1 MASYNKITLVGNVG
15 NDPQIRIVGDNR
27 KVVDLSIA
35 INERARGNQ
44 PEKTE
49 WYRVSFWDAKA
60 EIAANYVRKGN
71 PIYVEGRLSV
81 STYLDP
87 NTNRDRYRLDVL
99 GTELV
104 LLGSKAD
111 GDPSAAPARTFENK
125 SQQAQVEKTDLPVS
139 APAPSTLA
147 KTAEED
153 DLPF

>member
-60 EIAANYVRKGN
+60 EIAANYVKKGH
-71 PIYVEGRLSV
+71 PVYVEGRLSV
-81 STYLDP
+81 STYVDP
-87 NTNRDRYRLDVL
+87 KTNRDRYRLDVL
-99 GTELV
+99 GTDIV
-104 LLGSKAD
+104 LLSSKEGGEMASSA
-111 GDPSAAPARTFENK
+111 PTRSIEPKPETAAAPA
-125 SQQAQVEKTDLPVS
+125 
-139 APAPSTLA
+139 PASLA

>member
-35 INERARGNQ
+35 INERARGNL

-71 PIYVEGRLSV
+71 PIYIEGRLSV

-104 LLGSKAD
+104 LLSNKVD
-111 GDPSAAPARTFENK
+111 GEQGMPPSRTFENK
-125 SQQAQVEKTDLPVS
+125 QTTSAAVERPETPVL
-139 APAPSTLA
+139 APQSLA

>member
-104 LLGSKAD
+104 LLGSKAE
-111 GDPSAAPARTFENK
+111 GDSTSAPSRTFENK
-125 SQQAQVEKTDLPVS
+125 SQAPVERTEMPVS
-139 APAPSTLA
+139 TQAPPTLA